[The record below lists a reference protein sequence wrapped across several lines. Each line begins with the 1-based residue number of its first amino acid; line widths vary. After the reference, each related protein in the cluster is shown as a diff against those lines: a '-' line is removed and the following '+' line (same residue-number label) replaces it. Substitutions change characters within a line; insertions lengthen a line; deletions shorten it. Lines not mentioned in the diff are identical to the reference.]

1 MTLIGTLY
9 ASHATDKKAG
19 QYAVIGLI
27 YLVCERL
34 QAEIIASSDII
45 LHCSSSQDSCRV
57 GQLSAGLCAL
67 KCNLLEPA
75 QQDLVSA
82 NALTGYAN
90 IPSLLYTS
98 IDRKCGRW

>member
-27 YLVCERL
+27 YLVCAHL
-34 QAEIIASSDII
+34 QTEMIASDII
-45 LHCSSSQDSCRV
+45 LNCSSSQDSCRV

-82 NALTGYAN
+82 NALTGYGN